1 MLPGGSLLPRGDSPP
16 RAPGPG
22 PASSHG
28 SCLWLWWR
36 MWPSCHPAGGA
47 SDLSR
52 VSRRVTSP
60 RSFTHRLEQRRGQ
73 EELKATPDDLR
84 TFRRVMVGAE
94 GSRSSRSGREKKE
107 APALRVN
114 LSSLRRA
121 PNANLGHFG
130 VSGQNSGQ
138 MFSLIASG
146 KAMPVG

>member
-1 MLPGGSLLPRGDSPP
+1 MLPGGSLLPRGDSLP

-60 RSFTHRLEQRRGQ
+60 RSFTRRLEQRRGQ

-94 GSRSSRSGREKKE
+94 GSRSSRSGG
-107 APALRVN
+107 
-114 LSSLRRA
+114 RRRR
-121 PNANLGHFG
+121 LLLC
-130 VSGQNSGQ
+130 VSTSR
-138 MFSLIASG
+138 ASG
-146 KAMPVG
+146 GPRMPIWDILGSLGRILARCFP